1 MNLSRAAD
9 SPTSFSSLSHSFRL
23 ASLAHPIGLIAFPR
37 ILHQQD
43 GCRKQRGKRPPQT
56 EADFPNQYRNAGA
69 LAEPREEPPDVRR
82 AGNPES
88 PRERAGEPQRPA
100 LRRLLAQFLGAQ
112 AHAKLCA
119 TGKPTGEGNRRRA
132 HRAQRFTRLARE
144 LGATSAIL
152 QMCGEPIAL
161 GLRDAF
167 DALLR
172 DQLFGASVRFR
183 VHAVPPWSAPRS
195 ASRPRYRRDFTVE
208 SGMLST
214 PAISSICNSSWKRST
229 RTSR

>member
-9 SPTSFSSLSHSFRL
+9 SPTSLFLSLHSFRL

-43 GCRKQRGKRPPQT
+43 GCRKQRGNRPPQT
-56 EADFPNQYRNAGA
+56 EADFPNQFWNAGA

-100 LRRLLAQFLGAQ
+100 LRRLLAQFLGTQ

-119 TGKPTGEGNRRRA
+119 AGESAGEGNRRCA
-132 HRAQRFTRLARE
+132 HRAKRFIRLARE
-144 LGATSAIL
+144 LGATRAIL
-152 QMCGEPIAL
+152 QMCREPIAL

-172 DQLFGASVRFR
+172 DQLFGASVSFL
-183 VHAVPPWSAPRS
+183 VHAAPPWSAPRR
-195 ASRPRYRRDFTVE
+195 ASRPRYRRDFTVDR
-208 SGMLST
+208 GMLST
-214 PAISSICNSSWKRST
+214 PAISSICNSSWKR
-229 RTSR
+229 RTSTSR